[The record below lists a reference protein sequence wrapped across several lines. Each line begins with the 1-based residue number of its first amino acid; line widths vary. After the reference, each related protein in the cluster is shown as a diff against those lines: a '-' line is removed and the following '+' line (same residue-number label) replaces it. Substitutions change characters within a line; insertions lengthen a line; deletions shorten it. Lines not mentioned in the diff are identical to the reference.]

1 MTMKKYHPFEILA
14 ALDCKSLQKPNEHGW
29 VEITALVRRKKKG
42 RGPGRSDKDH
52 MGRSGGM
59 RFRNTKGGDDYDE
72 KRLKLPDGAKIIINA
87 SMVNLE
93 KSNRINLS
101 IVRLI
106 L

>member
-1 MTMKKYHPFEILA
+1 MISFCIKLDCIRRLRYAMTMKKYHPFEILA

-59 RFRNTKGGDDYDE
+59 RFRNTKGGMIMM
-72 KRLKLPDGAKIIINA
+72 KRD
-87 SMVNLE
+87 
-93 KSNRINLS
+93 
-101 IVRLI
+101 
-106 L
+106 